1 MVAQKVSCRTKYD
14 NLIFGPPRTLFI
26 AHVCVSDGLLT
37 VKASNRVARKP
48 GQTRR
53 PKACRAQTNKQ

>member
-1 MVAQKVSCRTKYD
+1 MSDARQNELFETFMHDTGIKYKAKTVTSS
-14 NLIFGPPRTLFI
+14 N
-26 AHVCVSDGLLT
+26 GLLT